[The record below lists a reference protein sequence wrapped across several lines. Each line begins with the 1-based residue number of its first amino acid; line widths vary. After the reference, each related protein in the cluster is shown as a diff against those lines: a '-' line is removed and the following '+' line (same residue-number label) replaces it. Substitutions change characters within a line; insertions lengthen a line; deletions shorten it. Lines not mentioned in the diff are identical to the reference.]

1 MTNNKQQTA
10 VEFLI
15 EQLSKTRDWQRVI
28 NEVNQS
34 STAVRDVIMEAK
46 AMEKDQH
53 EKTWAK
59 SRIEKEIHEW
69 YMCEKTF
76 NEYYNETYINN
87 Q

>member
-10 VEFLI
+10 VEWLFNQMFDPTHPTG
-15 EQLSKTRDWQRVI
+15 EQI
-28 NEVNQS
+28 NWLEQ
-34 STAVRDVIMEAK
+34 AK
-46 AMEKDQH
+46 EMEKDQH

>member
-1 MTNNKQQTA
+1 MTQTA
-10 VEFLI
+10 VEWL
-15 EQLSKTRDWQRVI
+15 EQQMKKF
-28 NEVNQS
+28 
-34 STAVRDVIMEAK
+34 AVDLDLLDYVEQAK
-46 AMEKDQH
+46 QMEKDQH

-76 NEYYNETYINN
+76 NEYYNETYIDS